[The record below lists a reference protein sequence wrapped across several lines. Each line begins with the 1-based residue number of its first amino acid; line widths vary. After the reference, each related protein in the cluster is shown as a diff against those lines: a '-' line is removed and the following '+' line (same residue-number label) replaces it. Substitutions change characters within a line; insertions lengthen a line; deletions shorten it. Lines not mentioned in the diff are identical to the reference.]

1 MAKYSLQFQ
10 ENAMRQLMPPL
21 LRSVAHVRRE
31 MGVSEPTLYAWKKR
45 LQSQGQVLPSKATQ
59 PQGWDAK
66 AKLAA
71 IIETAAMNEIER
83 SAYCRERGL
92 YSEQID
98 AWRAAFEGMG
108 EARSVPRGELAQA
121 RKDNRDL
128 QKQLQ
133 RKDKALAETAAL
145 LVLSK
150 KARAIWGDDEDACTA
165 PARCW
170 ASASARWG
178 VGANAQAL
186 PTRAKEPA
194 STARR
199 R

>member
-21 LRSVAHVRRE
+21 LRSVAHVSCE

-83 SAYCRERGL
+83 
-92 YSEQID
+92 
-98 AWRAAFEGMG
+98 RA
-108 EARSVPRGELAQA
+108 
-121 RKDNRDL
+121 
-128 QKQLQ
+128 
-133 RKDKALAETAAL
+133 
-145 LVLSK
+145 
-150 KARAIWGDDEDACTA
+150 
-165 PARCW
+165 
-170 ASASARWG
+170 
-178 VGANAQAL
+178 GAGA
-186 PTRAKEPA
+186 
-194 STARR
+194 
-199 R
+199 

>member
-21 LRSVAHVRRE
+21 LRSVAHVSRE

-45 LQSQGQVLPSKATQ
+45 LQLQVEVLPSKATQ

-71 IIETAAMNEIER
+71 IIETAAMNEAER

-108 EARSVPRGELAQA
+108 EARSAPRGELAQA

-150 KARAIWGDDEDACTA
+150 KARAIWGDDEDA
-165 PARCW
+165 
-170 ASASARWG
+170 
-178 VGANAQAL
+178 
-186 PTRAKEPA
+186 
-194 STARR
+194 
-199 R
+199 